1 MKKIG
6 LMTLHH
12 DKSSFGACLQG
23 FALWHYLSQCND
35 CEMVNLPVTKN
46 KEHQETLMIHIKVF
60 VAKCLEF
67 LKNFRKPEY
76 LKALHDSKT
85 RIKNFE
91 TFNSLIR
98 MSEKCWKKDE
108 IYKNPPSYD
117 VWVSGSDQ
125 LWNPRIYFD
134 IEPYLLGFTRDKDK
148 RVSYASS
155 LGVLKIEPN
164 YELLFEY
171 AIPRFHSIAM
181 REASAIPVIQKYTN
195 IKIENVLDPTF
206 LLSKDEWRSFS
217 KPIKLKKKKYLI
229 CYFLTYTDEIIS
241 YCKKQAASLKLTPL
255 FISTKTGDI
264 LLFPDTKFIQNAGPA
279 QFIYLID
286 NSDFVLTD
294 SFHGSVFSI
303 IFEKQFITYVGRNIK
318 ASSRIT
324 DMLKSL
330 NLSDNVSSN
339 FQVKITN
346 IDYDDVRRRL
356 TERIIKSKDYLV
368 KSIG

>member
-23 FALWHYLSQCND
+23 FALWHYLSQSND

-46 KEHQETLMIHIKVF
+46 KEHKDTLIIQIKVLI
-60 VAKCLEF
+60 AKCLTF

-76 LKALHDSKT
+76 KKALYDSKV

-91 TFNSLIR
+91 TFNSLIK
-98 MSEKCWKKDE
+98 MSNKWWTKEE
-108 IYKNPPSYD
+108 IYQDPPSYD

-134 IEPYLLGFTRDKDK
+134 IEPYLLGFTRDEDK

-155 LGVLKIEPN
+155 LGVLEIEPN
-164 YELLFEY
+164 YEQLFKY

-181 REASAIPVIQKYTN
+181 REASAIPVIQRFTN

-206 LLSKDEWRSFS
+206 LLSKEEWRTFA
-217 KPIKLKKKKYLI
+217 KPIDVQKKYLI
-229 CYFLTYTDEIIS
+229 CYFLSYTSEVIS
-241 YCKKQAASLKLTPL
+241 FCKKQAESLKLAPL
-255 FISTKTGDI
+255 FISTKAEDV
-264 LLFPDTKFIQNAGPA
+264 LRFPDAKFIQDAGPSE
-279 QFIYLID
+279 FIYLID

-294 SFHGSVFSI
+294 SFHGTVFSI
-303 IFEKQFITYVGRNIK
+303 IFEKQFITYIGRNIK

-324 DMLKSL
+324 NMLTSL
-330 NLSDNVSSN
+330 DIPNNVLSSLQIKDS
-339 FQVKITN
+339 K
-346 IDYDDVRRRL
+346 IDYDVVRKHLAKRI
-356 TERIIKSKDYLV
+356 TESKDYLN